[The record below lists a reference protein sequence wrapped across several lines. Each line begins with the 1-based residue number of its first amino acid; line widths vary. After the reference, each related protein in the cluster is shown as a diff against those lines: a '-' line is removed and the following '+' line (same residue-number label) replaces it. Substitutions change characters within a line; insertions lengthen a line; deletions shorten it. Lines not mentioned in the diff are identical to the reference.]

1 MYSSSRSSYILSLLD
16 VNNRNDHDP
25 DDPLP
30 LAAIIASTS
39 TAAPVVD
46 FDRNNSEEHDNS
58 YVLTELSPVKLT
70 NFHNSVSHD
79 RDDVQDGIGLGID
92 QPNNL
97 LSHKNSA
104 LKKP

>member
-1 MYSSSRSSYILSLLD
+1 MYGSSRSSYILSLLD

-30 LAAIIASTS
+30 LAAIIASTPM
-39 TAAPVVD
+39 AAPVVD

-70 NFHNSVSHD
+70 NFDNSVSHEH
-79 RDDVQDGIGLGID
+79 VSPIPYCQ
-92 QPNNL
+92 QAKTNL
-97 LSHKNSA
+97 LKTYNRN
-104 LKKP
+104 KPEI